1 MKLKQIDF
9 NADLIGQDGIVV
21 KTSDGIDVKQL
32 TFFKCDDKYPA
43 NKYPLIGTV
52 NGGLCQWGHDGKF
65 DSVATFTLPNDLIMY
80 KEVKA
85 MTVDEFYYKMYYRA
99 SLDTSVRQFAHKLAA
114 AVKAG
119 EVEA

>member
-21 KTSDGIDVKQL
+21 KTSEGKDVKQL
-32 TFFKCDDKYPA
+32 TYFKCYSKFPV
-43 NKYPLIGTV
+43 IGTV
-52 NGGLCQWGHDGKF
+52 DDRLCSWSTDDTG
-65 DSVATFTLPNDLIMY
+65 LIMY
-80 KEVKA
+80 KEVKV
-85 MTVDEFYYKMYYRA
+85 MTVDEFYDECFSDVNDPFM
-99 SLDTSVRQFAHKLAA
+99 TFRQFAHELAA